1 MDWPIAYGADLR
13 GLADGAATAYWWW
26 PLLAWVVGVVAL
38 LVVAVLVT
46 GRPVHRRFWCE
57 PAGREVD
64 VEFEEDGLP
73 GRRRF
78 VAVVSCS
85 AFGPSTDVR
94 CRRACLDRDVAS
106 LEVRKAP

>member
-1 MDWPIAYGADLR
+1 MDWPIAYGGDLR
-13 GLADGAATAYWWW
+13 ELADGAAAAYWWW

-46 GRPVHRRFWCE
+46 GRPVHRRFRCE
-57 PAGREVD
+57 QAGREVD

-73 GRRRF
+73 GCRRF

-85 AFGPSTDVR
+85 AFGPSTDVQ
-94 CRRACLDRDVAS
+94 CRRSCLDRDVAS
-106 LEVRKAP
+106 LEVRKPS

>member
-1 MDWPIAYGADLR
+1 MEWPIAYGDIR
-13 GLADGAATAYWWW
+13 ELADGAATAYWWW

-46 GRPVHRRFWCE
+46 GRPVHRHFWCV

-73 GRRRF
+73 GCRRF

-85 AFGPSTDVR
+85 AFGPSMDVR
-94 CRRACLDRDVAS
+94 CRRSCLDRDVAG
-106 LEVRKAP
+106 LEVRKPS